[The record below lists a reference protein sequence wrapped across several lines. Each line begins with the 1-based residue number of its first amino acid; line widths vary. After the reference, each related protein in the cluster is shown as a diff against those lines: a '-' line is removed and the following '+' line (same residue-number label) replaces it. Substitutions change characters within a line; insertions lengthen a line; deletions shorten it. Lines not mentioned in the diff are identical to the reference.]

1 MEASWVAPKD
11 APKAECSVVHSA
23 GCWVDQTVVMWVRW
37 MDVHSVGQR
46 AVCSDVTMGACWA
59 GLKAASMATTLADG
73 MAHV

>member
-1 MEASWVAPKD
+1 
-11 APKAECSVVHSA
+11 
-23 GCWVDQTVVMWVRW
+23 

-59 GLKAASMATTLADG
+59 GLKAASMAMTLADG